1 MLAREYMSENA
12 DVAGYGEAFR
22 RVLSLKPSSIRS
34 SYLRIDVLGEPRIRE
49 LATGAGLPALDVQLQ
64 RVGVCKLPLTILLRK

>member
-34 SYLRIDVLGEPRIRE
+34 SYLRIDVL
-49 LATGAGLPALDVQLQ
+49 ATAYINFKMASH
-64 RVGVCKLPLTILLRK
+64 